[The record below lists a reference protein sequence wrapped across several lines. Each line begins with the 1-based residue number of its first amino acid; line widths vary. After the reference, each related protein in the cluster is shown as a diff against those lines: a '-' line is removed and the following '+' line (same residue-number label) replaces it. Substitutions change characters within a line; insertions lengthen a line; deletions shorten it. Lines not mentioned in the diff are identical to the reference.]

1 MIKSMTGYGRTKK
14 ESDQF
19 AVTAEIKSVNHRFN
33 EISVRMPRQM
43 MMFEDKIKRVIGR
56 VTARGKIDV
65 FISLEGEGA
74 VSRDLEVDWTLLD
87 AYYEQI
93 KSIAGRYQLNEEIRL
108 SHLMNLKDA
117 FQVVEREGN
126 SAELEGVLL
135 QAVEEAALK
144 LVDMRLEEGRQLYKD
159 ISALLEKISTIV
171 QDLSDYKDTVADKY
185 RTRLIGK
192 IEDFLNGTGEI
203 DETRV
208 IQEVAIFAEKADI
221 NEELTRLCSHI
232 EQFSTALHSD
242 DSVGRKLDF
251 LVQEMNREMNTI
263 GSKANDAGI
272 SRQVVEMK
280 SALEKIKEQ
289 VQNIE

>member
-14 ESDQF
+14 ETEQF
-19 AVTAEIKSVNHRFN
+19 VVIAEIKSVNHRFS
-33 EISVRMPRQM
+33 EISVRMPRQL
-43 MMFEDKIKRVIGR
+43 MMFEEKIKRVIGQK
-56 VTARGKIDV
+56 TARGKIDV

-74 VSRDLEVDWTLLD
+74 VSRVLDVDWTLLD

-93 KSIAGRYQLNEEIRL
+93 KSIAGRYQIDEEIRL
-108 SHLMNLKDA
+108 SHLMNMEDA
-117 FQVVEREGN
+117 FHVV
-126 SAELEGVLL
+126 ELEGDSDALEAVLL

-144 LVDMRLEEGRQLYKD
+144 LVDMRMEEGRQLHKD
-159 ISALLEKISTIV
+159 ISAFLETISSIV
-171 QDLSDYKDTVADKY
+171 QDLFQYKDSVADKY
-185 RTRLIGK
+185 RTRLLGK
-192 IEDFLNGTGEI
+192 IKEFLSGMGEI

-208 IQEVAIFAEKADI
+208 LQEVAIFAEKADI
-221 NEELTRLCSHI
+221 NEELTRLNSHI
-232 EQFSTALHSD
+232 EQFRTALHSD
-242 DSVGRKLDF
+242 GPVGRKLDF

-272 SRQVVEMK
+272 SSQVVEMK